1 MTVSRFKAILP
12 GDVQTVWDIVT
23 GVMEYPAWRSDV
35 ERVET
40 PGAQTFWEYAK
51 GGYVTKFTI
60 TGEEDCRR
68 WTLAME
74 NANLT
79 GRWVGVFRQR
89 GAATAVDFTEYVTV
103 KKFWMRPLVKL
114 YLQRQQAQ
122 FAQLFSRIRMQREYT
137 TRKVKQ
143 EDVNKLFPV
152 LASRGAQKELDFLL
166 GVCRSPW
173 GIRGAVNL
181 YSNAASAEDISY
193 DNLYR
198 MAAHMGIGMLAHV

>member
-23 GVMEYPAWRSDV
+23 GVMEYPTWRSDV

-60 TGEEDCRR
+60 TGEEHCRR

-89 GAATAVDFTEYVTV
+89 GAATVIDFTECVTV
-103 KKFWMRPLVKL
+103 KKRWMRPLVKI
-114 YLQRQQAQ
+114 YLRRQQAQ
-122 FAQLFSRIRMQREYT
+122 FVGVDTVLGNECPDLFQIS
-137 TRKVKQ
+137 V
-143 EDVNKLFPV
+143 V
-152 LASRGAQKELDFLL
+152 LLIFHLGLLL
-166 GVCRSPW
+166 GVTYKDSIC
-173 GIRGAVNL
+173 VT
-181 YSNAASAEDISY
+181 IS
-193 DNLYR
+193 
-198 MAAHMGIGMLAHV
+198 